1 MFCGLPVK
9 VTTLPMLEEVA
20 NAMRKGTGLSFVWF
34 KASIRSGV
42 NIKQIVSF
50 TKSADRMPLEKETK
64 HNKRKEFLAWV
75 INKYERYLKQFAI
88 LR

>member
-1 MFCGLPVK
+1 
-9 VTTLPMLEEVA
+9 VTTLPILEEVA
-20 NAMRKGTGLSFVWF
+20 SAIRKGIGFNFVWF

-50 TKSADRMPLEKETK
+50 TKSADRMPLEKDTK
-64 HNKRKEFLAWV
+64 HNRRKEFLAWV

>member
-9 VTTLPMLEEVA
+9 VTTLPMLEDVA
-20 NAMRKGTGLSFVWF
+20 RAMRKGIGLSFVWF

-42 NIKQIVSF
+42 NIKQIVSL
-50 TKSADRMPLEKETK
+50 TNNAERMPLEKETK
-64 HNKRKEFLAWV
+64 QSKRKEFLAWV